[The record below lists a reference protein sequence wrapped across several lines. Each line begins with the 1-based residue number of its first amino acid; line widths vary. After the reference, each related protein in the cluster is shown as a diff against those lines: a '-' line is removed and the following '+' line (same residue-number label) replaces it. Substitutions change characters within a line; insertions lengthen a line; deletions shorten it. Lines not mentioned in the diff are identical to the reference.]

1 MSDFHNKW
9 RDFLAEEEPFQK
21 QMRSNLPDELDFLLN
36 RGSNDK
42 REGPGVKGA
51 TFPSGKSAPPLEEE
65 MRLLREIT
73 EDEVEHIRAAI
84 DEMDPDELAF
94 NEIFQGKARLV
105 IDFPTLNQESEL
117 GQFLLTFDNMDYQV
131 DWEKGILSG
140 EKELK
145 DSSIA
150 AGVEAMM
157 GRSPRPVPKK
167 RKIQMKIGKF
177 LAKIYDLA
185 AKKKAL
191 FDKIAAYAKENPI
204 YGQTPDHPG
213 RVTGTQQGNALTDDE
228 SKRYDQLT
236 NHLNMYV
243 GDNYSDTLVKDP
255 EIAKKMA
262 QYWQQ
267 NADYIKKNLKDAQSG
282 QYSII
287 LTRDPIDILRMSDFN
302 KITSCHSPPSRGGG
316 GSYYRCAIAEAHGHG
331 AVAYVVETEE
341 LLRGTESDNI
351 QDAEIAINDARE
363 IFYDEARGSHVG
375 IVEPISRTRLRQM
388 RYDNPDPEGGYDIG
402 VQLAVPE
409 RRIYGKQIPGLGN
422 RVLRWAQA
430 NQEERIAAAPKT
442 EHDKLDLTKF
452 TKFGG
457 SHEDTGRGE
466 LVARLFGMERSQV
479 KGHLKQD
486 TETEDELDVNTTEA
500 LAAEYQ
506 QETDRIEEEWN
517 SRYQA
522 CEVNGEAE
530 PDDEMVVISLSA
542 GMSIT
547 WSLDEWS
554 TLPSSTSARYA
565 VSELND
571 IGWGWASESGASLR
585 REGDKILLLFSID
598 PSKLGA
604 HPQTGEVL
612 WPNKEPWAADPPD
625 FEDFC
630 VAINAID
637 DMYDA
642 AKIWVERFY
651 KREGNL
657 VGAKF
662 YKMAME
668 ISNGDIDPYEW
679 DMELDDRHDPDE
691 ATEITATVKLDFS
704 PEKFGVSP
712 VILTKVLDSREFH
725 IAIKKEL
732 LREAMS
738 DVGTEMY
745 LDFEAS
751 AGPSG
756 SDVELRL
763 SFIVRDHH
771 PDILVDLLET
781 AVWQPGT
788 VDDEDKLRSISEW
801 TLQQMLKSRLPSSM
815 QEPDTPRELTEHKH
829 RQTKHMYDKWRKFL
843 CN

>member
-21 QMRSNLPDELDFLLN
+21 QMRSNLPGELDFLLN

-42 REGPGVKGA
+42 REGTGVKGA
-51 TFPSGKSAPPLEEE
+51 TFPSGKSAPPLEED

-84 DEMDPDELAF
+84 DEMGPDELAF
-94 NEIFQGKARLV
+94 NKLFAGETRKV
-105 IDFPTLNQESEL
+105 IDFPTTDTSTEL
-117 GQFLLTFDNMDYQV
+117 GQFGEFFKSQEYEV
-131 DWEKGILSG
+131 DWEKGLVSAERDVSTSDDLLNQLTSMMSG
-140 EKELK
+140 PE
-145 DSSIA
+145 I
-150 AGVEAMM
+150 G
-157 GRSPRPVPKK
+157 PKTK
-167 RKIQMKIGKF
+167 KIQMKIGKLF
-177 LAKIYDLA
+177 VKLADLSRKQAEIVKNDSEFQKNEDYKRIRDQILFYIPNPGVAGPAGYDL
-185 AKKKAL
+185 
-191 FDKIAAYAKENPI
+191 
-204 YGQTPDHPG
+204 
-213 RVTGTQQGNALTDDE
+213 
-228 SKRYDQLT
+228 
-236 NHLNMYV
+236 
-243 GDNYSDTLVKDP
+243 GDLAT
-255 EIAKKMA
+255 KMA
-262 QYWQQ
+262 KYWQI
-267 NADYIKKNLKDAQSG
+267 NAGYIKKEINKLAND

-287 LTRDPIDILRMSDFN
+287 ISRDPIDILRMSDFD

-331 AVAYVVETEE
+331 AVAYVVETKE

-409 RRIYGKQIPGLGN
+409 QRIYGKQIPGFGN
-422 RVLRWAQA
+422 RVLQWAQA
-430 NQEERIAAAPKT
+430 NQEEQIALGPQT
-442 EHDKLDLTKF
+442 PEGKLDLSKF
-452 TKFGG
+452 IKFGG
-457 SHEDTGRGE
+457 SHEDTSRGE
-466 LVARLFGMERSQV
+466 LVTRLFGIGRSQAT
-479 KGHLKQD
+479 GHLKQD
-486 TETEDELDVNTTEA
+486 TETEDFLDVDTTEA
-500 LAAEYQ
+500 LAADYQ
-506 QETDRIEEEWN
+506 QEVDRIEEEWN

-522 CEVNGEAE
+522 CEVTGEA
-530 PDDEMVVISLSA
+530 DADNEMVVISLSA
-542 GMSIT
+542 GMQVT
-547 WSLDEWS
+547 WNLDEWS
-554 TLPSSTSARYA
+554 SLPTLTSARYA

-571 IGWGWASESGASLR
+571 IGWDWAVESGAGIR
-585 REGDKILLLFSID
+585 RAGNQIYLSFSID
-598 PSKLGA
+598 PAKLGA
-604 HPQTGEVL
+604 NWATGEVL
-612 WPNKEPWAADPPD
+612 WPSQEPWAADPPD

-630 VAINAID
+630 VAINTID
-637 DMYDA
+637 DMYDGV
-642 AKIWVERFY
+642 KEQLSRHY

-657 VGAKF
+657 AGAKF

-691 ATEITATVKLDFS
+691 ATEITATIKLDFS

-712 VILTKVLDSREFH
+712 EILTKVLDSREFH

-751 AGPSG
+751 ASPSG
-756 SDVELRL
+756 PDIELQL

-815 QEPDTPRELTEHKH
+815 QEPDTPQELTEHKH
-829 RQTKHMYDKWRKFL
+829 RQTKHMYNKWRKFL
-843 CN
+843 CS